1 MQKGRL
7 QPLGQRCSLLDTWRT
22 TLWPGGGDDAAGSI
36 DDKQLGK
43 VFGLRQL
50 IPQQR
55 AVGLSEPLR
64 ELFR

>member
-1 MQKGRL
+1 MQKRRL
-7 QPLGQRCSLLDTWRT
+7 QALGQRGSVLDTWRT